1 MHDDQ
6 PRDDLMHDDAER
18 LVQPRQSSGG
28 KGARTA
34 GGFLVALG
42 ALALKFKAVLLGFS
56 SLKWL
61 VFAPKLAISFGSMF
75 ISIYFYA
82 LFFGWKFGIVL
93 VAMLAVHEFGHYV
106 TFRNLGIRASL
117 PTFIPG
123 FGAFVSSPMSAD
135 PAQNA
140 FAAIMGPVFG
150 IAAAA
155 ICWGFGLS
163 NGENFWIAAAYFG
176 FFINLINL
184 IPALPLDGGRVAGA
198 IDGRVWLI
206 GAVLVVALLVVW
218 QPRSIF
224 TWVIVILV
232 LMSSVPRGI
241 AAFRGH
247 VDPTVQ
253 IVSGRQRAIL
263 AVAYFALLGIAGLCA
278 AATKLDPSQLSLH
291 A

>member
-1 MHDDQ
+1 MHD
-6 PRDDLMHDDAER
+6 HDDDAR
-18 LVQPRQSSGG
+18 LQQPRQAPAG
-28 KGARTA
+28 KSARTA
-34 GGFLVALG
+34 GGILVALG
-42 ALALKFKAVLLGFS
+42 ALALKFKGALLALS

-61 VFAPKLAISFGSMF
+61 VFAPKLALTFGSMF

-93 VAMLAVHEFGHYV
+93 VAMLAVHELGHYV
-106 TFRNLGIRASL
+106 TYRNVGIPASL

-123 FGAFVSSPMSAD
+123 FGAFVASPMATD
-135 PAQNA
+135 PAINA

-163 NGENFWIAAAYFG
+163 TGENFWIAAAYFG

-184 IPALPLDGGRVAGA
+184 IPAMPLDGGRVAGA
-198 IDGRVWLI
+198 IDGRIWLV
-206 GAVLVVALLVVW
+206 GAVLVAAGVLVW

-232 LMSSVPRGI
+232 LLSSVPRGI
-241 AAFRGH
+241 AAFRGY
-247 VDPTVQ
+247 VDPVMQ
-253 IVSGRQRAIL
+253 IVSVRQRAGL
-263 AVAYFALLGIAGLCA
+263 AVAYFVLLGIAGLCA